1 MKQIPS
7 HVKKIITTL
16 QDARFDAYIVG
27 GCVRDLLLNKEPK
40 DWDVTTS
47 AKPKEVQK
55 LFKDSF
61 YENEFF
67 TVTVLTKSKK
77 ESEKQVEVTTFRSDI
92 TYKDMRHPEEFRYA
106 KTLDE
111 DLSRRDFTMNAIAL
125 DSKGNIQDPFNG
137 KKDIEKKL
145 VKAVGD
151 PKERFSEDAL
161 RMMRAVR
168 LASQLEFS
176 IEEETKVAIQDVA
189 SLLKK
194 ISQERIRDEFIKII
208 MTKDAMEGVELLR
221 DTGLLRY
228 IVPELEEGYG
238 IEQNKHHIYT
248 VWEHNLLA
256 LQYAVKNNWSL
267 EVRIASLFHDI
278 GKPRVKEGK
287 GENSTFYAHE
297 VVGGKMT
304 RDILIRLKFSG
315 NQVKK
320 ISKLVRY
327 HLFYY
332 NVDEV
337 SESSVRRLVRKVG
350 AQDMEDLLQLR
361 MADRIGSG
369 VPKAEPYKLRHLRY
383 IIERAGKAPITS
395 SMLKTDG
402 SNIMNQLQLEP
413 GPQVGSILSILLEE
427 VVEDPKLNTKKYL
440 VERTGELGKLK
451 KQELEKLA
459 EKAKVRIEQVENKED
474 SMIKQKYWV
483 S

>member
-1 MKQIPS
+1 
-7 HVKKIITTL
+7 
-16 QDARFDAYIVG
+16 
-27 GCVRDLLLNKEPK
+27 
-40 DWDVTTS
+40 DWDITTS

-67 TVTVLTKSKK
+67 TVTVLTKAKK

-92 TYKDMRHPEEFRYA
+92 RYKDMRHPEEFRYA
-106 KTLDE
+106 KTLSE
-111 DLSRRDFTMNAIAL
+111 DLSRRDFTMNSIAL
-125 DSKGNIQDPFNG
+125 DAGGNIQDPFNG
-137 KKDIEKKL
+137 QEDIKKKL

-151 PKERFSEDAL
+151 PKARFSEDAL
-161 RMMRAVR
+161 RLMRAVR

-176 IEEETKVAIQDVA
+176 IESETKQAIQDCA
-189 SLLKK
+189 SLLKQ

-208 MTKDAMEGVELLR
+208 MSEDATEGIELLR
-221 DTGLLRY
+221 ETGLLKY
-228 IVPELEEGYG
+228 IVPELEEGHG
-238 IEQNKHHIYT
+238 VGQNKHHIYT

-256 LQYAVKNNWSL
+256 LQYAVKNKWSL
-267 EVRIASLFHDI
+267 EVRVASLFHDI
-278 GKPRVKEGK
+278 GKPRVKEGE

-304 RDILIRLKFSG
+304 REILARLKFSG
-315 NQVKK
+315 IQVKK

-350 AQDMEDLLQLR
+350 AEDMEELLQLR

-369 VPKAEPYKLRHLRY
+369 VPKAEPYKLRHLKY
-383 IIERAGKAPITS
+383 IIERAAKAPITS
-395 SMLKTDG
+395 SMLKIDG
-402 SNIMNQLQLEP
+402 SDIMKQLNLEP
-413 GPQVGSILSILLEE
+413 GPQIGYVLSILLEE
-427 VVEDPKLNTKKYL
+427 VVEDPKLNTKKHL
-440 VERTGELGKLK
+440 TERTEELGKLK
-451 KQELEKLA
+451 KQELEMLA

>member
-1 MKQIPS
+1 MKQIPPK
-7 HVKKIITTL
+7 VKAIVATL
-16 QDARFDAYIVG
+16 KKAKFAAYVVG
-27 GCVRDLLLNKEPK
+27 GCVRDLLLNREPK
-40 DWDVTTS
+40 DWDITTS

-67 TVTVLTKSKK
+67 TVTVLTKAKK

-92 TYKDMRHPEEFRYA
+92 RYKDMRHPEEFRYA

-125 DSKGNIQDPFNG
+125 DAEGNIHDPFNG
-137 KKDIEKKL
+137 KEDIKQKL

-151 PKERFSEDAL
+151 PKARFSEDAL
-161 RMMRAVR
+161 RMIRAVR

-176 IEEETKVAIQDVA
+176 IESETKQAIQDCA
-189 SLLKK
+189 SLLKQ

-208 MTKDAMEGVELLR
+208 MSEDATEGIELLR
-221 DTGLLRY
+221 ETGLLKY
-228 IVPELEEGYG
+228 IVPELEEGHG
-238 IEQNKHHIYT
+238 VGQNKHHIYT

-278 GKPRVKEGK
+278 GKPRVKEGE

-304 RDILIRLKFSG
+304 REILARLRFSG
-315 NQVKK
+315 AQVKK

-350 AQDMEDLLQLR
+350 AEDMEELLQLR

-383 IIERAGKAPITS
+383 IIERAAKAPITS
-395 SMLKTDG
+395 SMLKIDG
-402 SNIMNQLQLEP
+402 SDIMKQLNLEP
-413 GPQVGSILSILLEE
+413 GPYVGFILSVILEE
-427 VVEDPKLNTKKYL
+427 VVEDPKLNTKKHL
-440 VERTGELGKLK
+440 TKRTEELGKLK
-451 KQELEKLA
+451 KQELKKLA
-459 EKAKVRIEQVENKED
+459 EKANTKIEQVESKED

>member
-1 MKQIPS
+1 MKQIPPK
-7 HVKKIITTL
+7 VKAIVATL
-16 QDARFDAYIVG
+16 KKANFEAYVVG
-27 GCVRDLLLNKEPK
+27 GCVRDLLLSKEPK
-40 DWDVTTS
+40 DWDITTS

-67 TVTVLTKSKK
+67 TVTVLTKAKK

-92 TYKDMRHPEEFRYA
+92 RYKDMRHPEEFRYA
-106 KTLDE
+106 KTLSE
-111 DLSRRDFTMNAIAL
+111 DLSRRDFTMNSIAL
-125 DSKGNIQDPFNG
+125 DAGGNIQDPFNG
-137 KKDIEKKL
+137 QEDIKKKL

-151 PKERFSEDAL
+151 PKARFSEDAL

-176 IEEETKVAIQDVA
+176 IESETKQAIQDCA
-189 SLLKK
+189 SLLKQ

-208 MTKDAMEGVELLR
+208 MSEDATEGIELLR
-221 DTGLLRY
+221 ETGLLKY
-228 IVPELEEGYG
+228 IVPELEEGHG
-238 IEQNKHHIYT
+238 VGQNKHHIYT

-256 LQYAVKNNWSL
+256 LQYAVKNKWSL
-267 EVRIASLFHDI
+267 EVRVASLFHDI
-278 GKPRVKEGK
+278 GKPRVKEGE

-304 RDILIRLKFSG
+304 REILARLKFSG
-315 NQVKK
+315 IQVKK

-350 AQDMEDLLQLR
+350 AEDMEELLQLR

-369 VPKAEPYKLRHLRY
+369 VPKAEPYKLRHLKY
-383 IIERAGKAPITS
+383 IIERAAKAPITS
-395 SMLKTDG
+395 SMLKIDG
-402 SNIMNQLQLEP
+402 SDIMKQLNLEP
-413 GPQVGSILSILLEE
+413 GPQIGYVLSILLEE
-427 VVEDPKLNTKKYL
+427 VVEDPKLNTKKHL
-440 VERTGELGKLK
+440 TERTEELGKLK